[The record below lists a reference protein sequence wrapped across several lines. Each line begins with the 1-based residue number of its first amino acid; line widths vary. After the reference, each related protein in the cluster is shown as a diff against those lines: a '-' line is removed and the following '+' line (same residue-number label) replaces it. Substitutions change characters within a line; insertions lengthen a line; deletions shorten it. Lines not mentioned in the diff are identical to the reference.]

1 MSIKLLNVIKSP
13 KEISQDLADRVKQ
26 NRIRRNFTQQ
36 ELAERSGVSFGSVK
50 RFEQSGE
57 ISLKHLIMISKV
69 LRSSPEFDLLFP
81 VHKYESIEEILK
93 AKELK
98 QKKRMRARKKK
109 E

>member
-1 MSIKLLNVIKSP
+1 MSITLLNVIKSSS
-13 KEISQDLADRVKQ
+13 EISKALSNRVKQ
-26 NRIRRNFTQQ
+26 TRIRRSITQE

-50 RFEQSGE
+50 RFEQLGE

-69 LRSSPEFDLLFP
+69 LRCSPEFDLLFP

-93 AKELK
+93 VKELK
-98 QKKRMRARKKK
+98 KKKRMRARKKK

>member
-1 MSIKLLNVIKSP
+1 MSITLLNVIKSP

-50 RFEQSGE
+50 RFEQTGE

-69 LRSSPEFDLLFP
+69 LRCSPQFDLLFP
-81 VHKYESIEEILK
+81 VHQYESMEELLK
-93 AKELK
+93 EKEK
-98 QKKRMRARKKK
+98 GKRMRARARDTK
-109 E
+109 

>member
-1 MSIKLLNVIKSP
+1 MSITYLNHIKLPS
-13 KEISQDLADRVKQ
+13 EISKALANRVKQ
-26 NRIRRNFTQQ
+26 TRIRRSITQE

-50 RFEQSGE
+50 RFEQTGE

-81 VHKYESIEEILK
+81 VHKYESIDEILK

-98 QKKRMRARKKK
+98 KKKRMRARKKK

>member
-1 MSIKLLNVIKSP
+1 MSITLLNVIKSP

-50 RFEQSGE
+50 RFEQTGE

-69 LRSSPEFDLLFP
+69 LRCSEQFDELFSLSN
-81 VHKYESIEEILK
+81 YESMEELLK
-93 AKELK
+93 EKEK
-98 QKKRMRARKKK
+98 GKRMRARAHDTK
-109 E
+109 